1 MANRQLIKFLGEI
14 RELTEVDIK
23 QYSSIFSDKIGII
36 NALLRRNDLSRYG
49 YSMFQSLSAKTAILF
64 GRSRE
69 VSSGGLGINKDSR
82 FALHACIGESLERYC
97 MSYYDKENLFFGNH
111 KELPTKMRFD
121 DFSLY
126 SKEQYGKNKSFAD
139 PLKEELYWDKIESF
153 LNPGKFKYW
162 PASLIYLPFD
172 EGKLSAETTSTGMA
186 AGTDKKIIITSGLM
200 ELIERDALMVNFL
213 NRLDPP
219 EISIDSI
226 NDANESFIRDMAK
239 DGYNIKIYKL
249 YSDIDLPIFVGL
261 IWKGKGKNIHYGIG
275 ACASLDSEK
284 AINKTLEE
292 CLFTFLYSKNIM
304 DAKPKNK
311 ESIKALYEHFLYY
324 QGDKFAQLVFNS
336 KSIKYSKEKHSFAS
350 LLRTLTKLK
359 LEVFF
364 KELTTED
371 IKSTKIRVF
380 RVVVPGL
387 VDLNKSHLLP
397 REGAKRLWETPA
409 KLGLKIEKNLSSLPH
424 PFP

>member
-1 MANRQLIKFLGEI
+1 MANKQLIKSLREI
-14 RELTEVDIK
+14 IELTEVDIK
-23 QYSSIFSDKIGII
+23 QYSKIFSDKVGIV

-49 YSMFQSLSAKTAILF
+49 YSMFQSLSAKTTILF

-69 VSSGGLGINKDSR
+69 VSSGGLGINKNSR
-82 FALHACIGESLERYC
+82 FAFHACMGESLERYC
-97 MSYYDKENLFFGNH
+97 MSYYDKRKLFFGSH
-111 KELPTKMRFD
+111 KELPTKMRFN

-126 SKEQYGKNKSFAD
+126 SKEQYNKNKSFD
-139 PLKEELYWDKIESF
+139 NPLKEKIYWDKIES
-153 LNPGKFKYW
+153 LVRPGEFKYW

-172 EGKLSAETTSTGMA
+172 EGRLSAETTSTGMA
-186 AGTDKKIIITSGLM
+186 AGTDKKKIITSGLM

-213 NRLDPP
+213 HRLDPP
-219 EISIDSI
+219 EILISSI
-226 NDANESFIRDMAK
+226 NDTNRPLIRNLNK

-304 DAKPKNK
+304 DAKPKDK

-324 QGDKFAQLVFNS
+324 QDEKFNQLVFNG
-336 KSIKYSKEKHSFAS
+336 KTIKYSKEKHNFPS
-350 LLRTLTKLK
+350 LLRNLKKLN

-364 KELTTED
+364 RELTTKD
-371 IKSTKIRVF
+371 IESTKVRVF
-380 RVVVPGL
+380 RVIAPGL

-397 REGAKRLWETPA
+397 REGAKRLWDMPA
-409 KLGLKIEKNLSSLPH
+409 RLGLKTEKNLSPLPH